1 MVSWLEAPYYLLYEG
16 SLSWNSVQLGDV
28 QAKTQKKE
36 DNVVFYSG
44 GANVKKKKGGGAWS
58 EDLLRHNL

>member
-36 DNVVFYSG
+36 DNVVSG
-44 GANVKKKKGGGAWS
+44 QILVAGVWTMWK
-58 EDLLRHNL
+58 